1 VRFRERL
8 GITDRRQRQLAW
20 LMEVGLVGMLFIGL
34 DRGNTGIVVNSAV
47 ALGVAQL
54 PPLLERDYEIPMD
67 AGLTLWITAAVF
79 LHALGTVGLPSPV
92 VDLLQGAGLDVP
104 NGSFYKNTW
113 WWDHMT
119 HALSASV
126 VAAAGYAV
134 ARAVDVHSD
143 DVRLPPKFMFAFIL
157 LLTIAF
163 GVFWEVLEFAI
174 GEGATALGSGSV
186 LTQYGLGDT
195 MLDLVFDTVGAV
207 VVATWGTAYLT
218 DVVGALADRFDTDT
232 R

>member
-1 VRFRERL
+1 MRLRDRF
-8 GITDRRQRQLAW
+8 GISDRRQRQLTW

-34 DRGNTGIVVNSAV
+34 ERGNTGIVVNAGV

-79 LHALGTVGLPSPV
+79 LHALGTVGLPDSV
-92 VDLLQGAGLDVP
+92 VLVLQNAGLDVP

-126 VAAAGYAV
+126 VAATGYAV
-134 ARAVDVHSD
+134 ARAVDVHNRA
-143 DVRLPPKFMFAFIL
+143 VRLPPKFMFVFIL
-157 LLTIAF
+157 LLTVAF
-163 GVFWEVLEFAI
+163 GVFWEVLEFTI
-174 GEGATALGSGSV
+174 GEVAAATGSGSV

-195 MLDLVFDTVGAV
+195 MLDLVFNTLGAI

-218 DVVGALADRFDTDT
+218 DVVGALAARLETDT